1 MRLVL
6 LLHTAATLF
15 MVGLIWFVQ
24 IVHYPLFMQVRAD
37 SFVLYEVTQN
47 RLTLLVVA
55 PAMLLEAA
63 TAIFLL
69 FSRPPAISAPLAY
82 LGVLLLAVIWI
93 STFFIQMPRHAI
105 LAQGF
110 NETVWHS
117 LMLTNWIRTI
127 TWSLRGVLSLWMD
140 FKLMK

>member
-1 MRLVL
+1 MRLVI

-24 IVHYPLFMQVRAD
+24 IVHYPLFNQVQPEA
-37 SFVLYEVTQN
+37 FILYEAAHS
-47 RLTLLVVA
+47 RLTTLVVA

-69 FSRPPAISAPLAY
+69 FSRPPGITAKQVYTGLF
-82 LGVLLLAVIWI
+82 LLLIIWF
-93 STFFIQMPRHAI
+93 STAFIQVPRHT
-105 LAQGF
+105 LLGTGF
-110 NETVWHS
+110 NEQAYRE
-117 LMLTNWIRTI
+117 LILTNWIRTAA
-127 TWSLRGVLSLWMD
+127 WSLRGILSLWMV